1 MDLEELKNFYG
12 SKKADIQARL
22 EDFEQNGKDNKKI
35 FLELCFCLCTP
46 RSSAVK
52 CDRIVKQLAS
62 NGLLFKG
69 TAEEIRKYMDD
80 ISFPDEKAKYV
91 VQARGRF
98 MDTKV
103 NFNDFLKKFLSP
115 AGAREWLIKNVNGLG
130 RKEASHFLRNIGLG
144 KEFAIL
150 DVHIMRNLKWF
161 NVIDEIPE
169 QLTDKKYLEIEAKM
183 KKFSK
188 DAGIPLNALD
198 LLLWSKE
205 TGFLFK

>member
-1 MDLEELKNFYG
+1 MDITELKKFHET
-12 SKKADIQARL
+12 KKDDIRSRL
-22 EDFEQNGKDNKKI
+22 RDFAETGKDNKKI
-35 FLELCFCLCTP
+35 FIELCFCLCTP

-52 CDRIVKQLAS
+52 CDRIIKQLAS

-69 TAEEIRKYMDD
+69 TAEEIRKYMDE
-80 ISFPDEKAKYV
+80 ISFPDEKAKYMMR
-91 VQARGRF
+91 ASERF
-98 MDTKV
+98 IDKKI
-103 NFNDFLKKFLSP
+103 NFSDFFKKFLSS

-161 NVIDEIPE
+161 SVIDEGDE
-169 QLTDKKYLEIEAKM
+169 LTDKKYMEIETKM

-188 DAGIPLNALD
+188 EIGIPMDELD
-198 LLLWSKE
+198 LLLWCKE
-205 TGFLFK
+205 TGFIFK

>member
-1 MDLEELKNFYG
+1 
-12 SKKADIQARL
+12 
-22 EDFEQNGKDNKKI
+22 
-35 FLELCFCLCTP
+35 
-46 RSSAVK
+46 
-52 CDRIVKQLAS
+52 
-62 NGLLFKG
+62 
-69 TAEEIRKYMDD
+69 
-80 ISFPDEKAKYV
+80 
-91 VQARGRF
+91 